1 MIFSMPTASVIIGK
15 NLFLSREV
23 MDAPSLEKFKVQAE
37 PGSEQ
42 SNLAVDVIASCRL
55 IAVGLD

>member
-1 MIFSMPTASVIIGK
+1 MPTASVIIGK

-23 MDAPSLEKFKVQAE
+23 MDAPSLEKCKVQAE